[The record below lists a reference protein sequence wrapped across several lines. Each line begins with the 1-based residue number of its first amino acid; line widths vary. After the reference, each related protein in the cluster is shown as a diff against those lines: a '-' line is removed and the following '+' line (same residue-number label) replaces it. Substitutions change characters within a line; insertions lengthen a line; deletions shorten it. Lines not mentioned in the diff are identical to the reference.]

1 MKFDFGAAVEAKAT
15 GSRITPGIKNAKF
28 MGVSFANVTSQST
41 GDTYKTMALKLDVEG
56 FGEYTQ
62 NFFEPQSDERTEM
75 QWGLSASPL
84 DHFMITMREIYEA
97 LNPDGL
103 AELKKLTGTFKQI
116 VDTFKSLTDK
126 YIGTNVQVK
135 FIPGNNGF
143 CSMPSFTA
151 RIDRNG
157 NLGVSTY
164 IIGKTLTLTPAEVKK
179 INAAN
184 TAKPTDMAE
193 KADILSDMEDSL
205 DDKSDLPF

>member
-1 MKFDFGAAVEAKAT
+1 MKFDFGAAVEAKAS

-62 NFFEPQSDERTEM
+62 NFFEPQSDERTQM

-116 VDTFKSLTDK
+116 VDAFKGLTDK
-126 YIGTNVQVK
+126 YVGTNVQVK
-135 FIPGNNGF
+135 FIPSNNGF
-143 CSMPSFTA
+143 CTMPSFTA
-151 RIDRNG
+151 RIDKNG

-164 IIGKTLTLTPAEVKK
+164 IIGKTITLTPSEVKK
-179 INAAN
+179 INAAS
-184 TAKPTDMAE
+184 TAKPTDMTE
-193 KADILSDMEDSL
+193 NTDLLSDMEDNL

>member
-1 MKFDFGAAVEAKAT
+1 MKFDFGAAVEAKAS

-62 NFFEPQSDERTEM
+62 NFFEPQSDERTQM

-116 VDTFKSLTDK
+116 VDAFKGLTDK

-135 FIPGNNGF
+135 FIPNNNGF

-151 RIDRNG
+151 RIDKNG

-164 IIGKTLTLTPAEVKK
+164 IIGKTITLTPSEVKK
-179 INAAN
+179 INAAS
-184 TAKPTDMAE
+184 TAKPTDMTE
-193 KADILSDMEDSL
+193 NTDLLSDMEDNL

>member
-1 MKFDFGAAVEAKAT
+1 MKFDFGAAVEAKAS

-62 NFFEPQSDERTEM
+62 NFFEPQSDERTQM

-116 VDTFKSLTDK
+116 VDAFKGLTDK
-126 YIGTNVQVK
+126 YVGTNVQVK
-135 FIPGNNGF
+135 F
-143 CSMPSFTA
+143 S
-151 RIDRNG
+151 RR
-157 NLGVSTY
+157 
-164 IIGKTLTLTPAEVKK
+164 E
-179 INAAN
+179 
-184 TAKPTDMAE
+184 E
-193 KADILSDMEDSL
+193 
-205 DDKSDLPF
+205 